1 MPPKFS
7 KPIRT
12 EHSASA
18 DQTPCGFRNPRGQ
31 KPQHTPRCGC
41 SEFSDRRQP
50 RDKSHLEQRTRIIED
65 AFHADIDPI
74 RTNNLCF
81 TQCIA
86 QVLRKQS
93 GIRTNEDH
101 DAALADYYFEPG
113 SRHMSYI
120 FRHTNLL
127 MRTGPCRC
135 TNFFITKQLLGKLE
149 PCIEKDFNHLF
160 SWTLVKF
167 LLVSETGTIQCDS

>member
-18 DQTPCGFRNPRGQ
+18 DQTPRGFRNPRGQ
-31 KPQHTPRCGC
+31 RPKHTPRGGR

-50 RDKSHLEQRTRIIED
+50 RDKSNLEQRTRIIED
-65 AFHADIDPI
+65 AFNSDIDSI

-86 QVLRKQS
+86 QVLRKKS

-101 DAALADYYFEPG
+101 DAALADYYFELG
-113 SRHMSYI
+113 SRHLSYI
-120 FRHTNLL
+120 FRHTYLL
-127 MRTGPCRC
+127 HEDGSLSLHE
-135 TNFFITKQLLGKLE
+135 LLYLA
-149 PCIEKDFNHLF
+149 
-160 SWTLVKF
+160 ST
-167 LLVSETGTIQCDS
+167 

>member
-7 KPIRT
+7 KQIRAD
-12 EHSASA
+12 HSACA
-18 DQTPCGFRNPRGQ
+18 DHTPRGFRNPRGQ
-31 KPQHTPRCGC
+31 KPQHTPRGGC

-86 QVLRKQS
+86 QVLGKQS

-101 DAALADYYFEPG
+101 DAALADYYFELG
-113 SRHMSYI
+113 SRHLSYI
-120 FRHTNLL
+120 FRHTYLL
-127 MRTGPCRC
+127 HEDGSLSLHEDR
-135 TNFFITKQLLGKLE
+135 K
-149 PCIEKDFNHLF
+149 
-160 SWTLVKF
+160 SV
-167 LLVSETGTIQCDS
+167 V